1 MLATAAVV
9 NVRCYG
15 SKFVAQMS
23 RIFFA
28 ARCAAER
35 ENAIASRK
43 SQAYCMMLMN
53 LAAVTSS
60 PLNQGFKSI

>member
-1 MLATAAVV
+1 
-9 NVRCYG
+9 
-15 SKFVAQMS
+15 MS